1 MTIKATANSKDM
13 ASKATANRDMASNKV
28 AKVMVSNK
36 VAKVMASKN
45 QITTANSSGVDPAN
59 RTRAEV
65 SEAAITSNRAV
76 KPMANNKVVQLMV
89 QANMAKDTARVDSNK
104 QPTASKDMSML
115 AWPPHVSTFSLT
127 ALLLVNKVKVTAAQ
141 TAAQTAHRKVTVA
154 S

>member
-28 AKVMVSNK
+28 AKVMV
-36 VAKVMASKN
+36 SKN

-104 QPTASKDMSML
+104 QPTASKDMI
-115 AWPPHVSTFSLT
+115 
-127 ALLLVNKVKVTAAQ
+127 NKVKATAAQ
-141 TAAQTAHRKVTVA
+141 TAGQAAHRKVTVA

>member
-28 AKVMVSNK
+28 AKVMV
-36 VAKVMASKN
+36 SKN

-104 QPTASKDMSML
+104 QPTASKDMI
-115 AWPPHVSTFSLT
+115 
-127 ALLLVNKVKVTAAQ
+127 NKVKV